1 MLALPHGAADTAGT
15 PEAPPVGHQHVPR
28 QERRQVRGDA
38 NRPHARP
45 AAAVRDGERLVQVQ
59 VADVGADR
67 RRAGQAHL
75 RVHVR
80 AVHVHLAAV
89 RVDRGADVLDV
100 LLVDAV
106 RRRVGDHQARQPIA
120 VLGGLGLQIGQ
131 VHFPIRRVGH
141 DHHRHARHAR
151 RWPGWCRA
159 RRPGSA
165 PRRAATRR
173 ARDGRRGSPAG
184 PRTPPGRR
192 SWAAA
197 TPRQSR

>member
-15 PEAPPVGHQHVPR
+15 PEAPPVGTSAWPR
-28 QERRQVRGDA
+28 QERRQMRGHAD
-38 NRPHARP
+38 RPHPRP

-80 AVHVHLAAV
+80 PVHVHLAAV
-89 RVDRGADVLDV
+89 RVDDRADVLDV
-100 LLVDAV
+100 LLEDAV
-106 RRRVGDHQARQPIA
+106 RRRVGDHQARQAVA
-120 VLGGLGLQIGQ
+120 VLGR
-131 VHFPIRRVGH
+131 PWPRRS
-141 DHHRHARHAR
+141 ARSTCPSGALATTTTACPPSR

-159 RRPGSA
+159 RTPGSARRRAA
-165 PRRAATRR
+165 PRRARG
-173 ARDGRRGSPAG
+173 GRRGSPAG

-197 TPRQSR
+197 TPRRSR